1 MTAAQ
6 AGDAD
11 GSSGRSTDSM
21 SERDAIPNSTVI
33 IRAAGSPEI
42 VWRTRRMISLGAD
55 AELAVDM
62 ATG

>member
-6 AGDAD
+6 ARDAD
-11 GSSGRSTDSM
+11 GIVASIDGLD
-21 SERDAIPNSTVI
+21 ERARCDHEQHGDHPCC
-33 IRAAGSPEI
+33 RKPEI
-42 VWRTRRMISLGAD
+42 VWRTRRMISVGAD